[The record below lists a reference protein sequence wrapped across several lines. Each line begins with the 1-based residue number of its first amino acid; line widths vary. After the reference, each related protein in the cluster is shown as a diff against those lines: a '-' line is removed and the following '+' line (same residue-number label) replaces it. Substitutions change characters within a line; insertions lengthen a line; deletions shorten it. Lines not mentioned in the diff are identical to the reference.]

1 MAENKLITI
10 GHTTQLS
17 VVIYNN
23 VPVLT
28 FDAIDMVHTR
38 SYGTARKRFHENRQR
53 FTEGKHYYMVSY
65 AEAEVLEPYGVTVPP
80 RGLTLITKR
89 GYLLLVKSFTDD
101 LAWDV
106 QEQLVDYYFEGQPQ
120 QRPTVETI
128 SAVQLQQIRG
138 QMENVTR
145 YMKHDKQKLVQTLY
159 RLMKAEFGYDKIENL
174 PAADLPQ
181 VLDYIG
187 SYQDVAHQVWDI
199 TNAIERGFIQPVKQ
213 QQRCKPNDIYRDV
226 LAGLKAPLR
235 LAIAA

>member
-1 MAENKLITI
+1 MANVNAITV
-10 GHTTQLS
+10 GHTVKLNI
-17 VVIYNN
+17 VVFNN
-23 VPVLT
+23 EPVLT
-28 FDAIDMVHTR
+28 FNMIDQAHSR
-38 SYGTARKRFHENRQR
+38 REGNASDRFRENRSR
-53 FTEGKHYYMVSY
+53 FTQGKHYHMVGY

-120 QRPTVETI
+120 QPIVETV
-128 SAVQLQQIRG
+128 SATQLQQIRG

-199 TNAIERGFIQPVKQ
+199 TNAIERGFIQAVKQ